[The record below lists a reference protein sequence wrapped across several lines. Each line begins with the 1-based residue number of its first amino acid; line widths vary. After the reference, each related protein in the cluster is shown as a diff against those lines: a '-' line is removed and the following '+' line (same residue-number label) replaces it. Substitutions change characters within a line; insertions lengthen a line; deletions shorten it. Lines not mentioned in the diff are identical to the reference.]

1 MVKIYFALGHQD
13 LENYIKSSKPLLE
26 KKIGDTVQFTG
37 AAIYREG
44 IIKNIE
50 NNPPD
55 ILLLR
60 EGLTGTTNIS
70 DIVYQIRMKF
80 PSIRIIFIAGD
91 RNAGDPLLST
101 LVNYGIYDIL
111 VGNRVNAKD
120 LLRKICKANTLA
132 DVSFLV
138 QKVTVDEATN
148 QQSFEVPGVDLVKE
162 NQIRNDKDS
171 ANVKLMA
178 DDKAAH
184 DLLDNLVKEQEKEDT
199 KDVMTESIHSA
210 REAELMNDFGFESS
224 ESQSYL
230 EQARMEEEKIHSQN
244 LQQQQVEEPIMPPVT
259 PIMPVQPIKPIHQET
274 PMVKPLKPLSLDK
287 EPQPNVSFEQ
297 PTPQVHIDMPM
308 NKDYNFA
315 ENLRPSPQQYEEK
328 NKEYLTREVQTVQG
342 NEIFNA
348 QVLKESSKYS
358 EQFSQKIITFV
369 GGNRGVGNTQLA
381 FNTALNIAMSG
392 KKTLYIDTNP
402 VYCYSD
408 ALYQLSYENMG
419 LNTALKALETGNLL
433 EIERAIATTSKLMSF
448 VSNNSNLSKLY
459 DKFPSNFDFLTFSQ
473 EHITKKNVLKVD
485 NRYFNQ
491 LIEYLIT
498 KLHYEMIVIDAVCD
512 IYNDLTILAIL
523 NSHKIFATISQD
535 YSVLTNYIN
544 MMRYLDREAIEFR
557 SKVVFILNKFQKHPI
572 TAKTVYALMENNLQM
587 KAFQM
592 ITLPDIY
599 IDFLTA
605 NSSNLPIMWTT
616 KNKVFIKGM
625 QEIVKNI

>member
-26 KKIGDTVQFTG
+26 KKINDTIQFTG

-120 LLRKICKANTLA
+120 LLRKICKPNTLA

-138 QKVTVDEATN
+138 QKVTVDESTN

-178 DDKAAH
+178 NDKAAH
-184 DLLDNLVKEQEKEDT
+184 DLLENLVQEQEKEDQ
-199 KDVMTESIHSA
+199 KDSLTETIHSS
-210 REAELMNDFGFESS
+210 REAELMNDFGFANDGKSS
-224 ESQSYL
+224 SLL
-230 EQARMEEEKIHSQN
+230 EQAKNNEAKINSQN
-244 LQQQQVEEPIMPPVT
+244 LQKELPVEEIVT
-259 PIMPVQPIKPIHQET
+259 PIRPIQQIHQEG
-274 PMVKPLKPLSLDK
+274 PIVKPLKPLSLNKDIEE
-287 EPQPNVSFEQ
+287 EPETFEQ
-297 PTPQVHIDMPM
+297 NREVPIDE
-308 NKDYNFA
+308 NYNFSETLKQPTQHY
-315 ENLRPSPQQYEEK
+315 ENKNRAYLEK
-328 NKEYLTREVQTVQG
+328 EIQTIQG
-342 NEIFNA
+342 NDIFNA

-358 EQFSQKIITFV
+358 EQFSQKIITFI

-381 FNTALNIAMSG
+381 FNTALNIAMTG

-402 VYCYSD
+402 IYCYSD

-419 LNTALKALETGNLL
+419 LNTALKCLETGNLL

-448 VSNNSNLSKLY
+448 VANNSNLSKLY

-473 EHITKKNVLKVD
+473 EHLTRKNVLKID

-498 KLHYEMIVIDAVCD
+498 KLGYEMIVIDAVCD
-512 IYNDLTILAIL
+512 IYNDLSILAIL

-535 YSVLTNYIN
+535 YGILTNYIN

-557 SKVVFILNKFQKHPI
+557 SKVVFILNKFQKHMI
-572 TAKTVYALMENNLQM
+572 TAKTVYSLMENNLQM

-599 IDFLTA
+599 LDFLTA

-625 QEIVKNI
+625 QEIIKNI